1 MARREYNES
10 REDFESYLERL
21 EQWMLANDVSDE
33 KKVCTFLS
41 VIGADTYRLLKNL
54 VSPRVPSTMGYAA
67 LTGALSAHYKPTP
80 VVIAERFRFQKRNQ
94 KEGEAVSDYVVAL
107 RQLSATCDFGQYLD
121 EALRDRFVS
130 GLRSDA
136 VQRKLLLEKDLTF
149 LRACEI
155 AVSMELASK
164 NTMEFSGRQD
174 THHVNVISHL
184 QHFHLL
190 RKGLLLKELYY
201 CVSSCFPFI
210 YCYKVSILGFAGSQS
225 FYPCNHFKEH

>member
-1 MARREYNES
+1 MARQNGS
-10 REDFESYLERL
+10 RSHFESYLERL

-136 VQRKLLLEKDLTF
+136 VQRKLLSEKDLTF
-149 LRACEI
+149 PRACEI

-174 THHVNVISHL
+174 PHHVNAL
-184 QHFHLL
+184 TNAPNFFN
-190 RKGLLLKELYY
+190 KGWKGQNRQEVNCCPPVVKYRSACY
-201 CVSSCFPFI
+201 RASSWLTNI
-210 YCYKVSILGFAGSQS
+210 
-225 FYPCNHFKEH
+225 

>member
-1 MARREYNES
+1 MAMHVGRVEEYNES
-10 REDFESYLERL
+10 KEDSEPYLERL

-67 LTGALSAHYKPTP
+67 LTAALSAHYKPTP

-136 VQRKLLLEKDLTF
+136 VQHKLLSEKDLTF
-149 LRACEI
+149 PRACEI
-155 AVSMELASK
+155 AISMELAK
-164 NTMEFSGRQD
+164 Q
-174 THHVNVISHL
+174 
-184 QHFHLL
+184 
-190 RKGLLLKELYY
+190 
-201 CVSSCFPFI
+201 
-210 YCYKVSILGFAGSQS
+210 SQE
-225 FYPCNHFKEH
+225 Y